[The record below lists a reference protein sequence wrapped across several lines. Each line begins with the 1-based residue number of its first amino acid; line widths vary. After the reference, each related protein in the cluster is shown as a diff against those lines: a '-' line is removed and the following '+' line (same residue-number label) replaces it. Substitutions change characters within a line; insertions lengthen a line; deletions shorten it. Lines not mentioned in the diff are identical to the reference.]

1 MTYTGS
7 DDLTVSLDDGVLS
20 VTLNRPDTL
29 NSLSLGMLELL
40 GDAVLQAATDPG
52 VKVVRLGG
60 AGRGFC
66 SGAGLSAEDQDAK
79 QFDAAAV
86 LNAANRAVAALVSLP
101 KPAVAVV
108 HGVAAGVGV

>member
-29 NSLSLGMLELL
+29 NSLSLEMLELL
-40 GDAVLQAATDPG
+40 GDAVLQAATDPA

-60 AGRGFC
+60 
-66 SGAGLSAEDQDAK
+66 
-79 QFDAAAV
+79 
-86 LNAANRAVAALVSLP
+86 
-101 KPAVAVV
+101 
-108 HGVAAGVGV
+108 